1 MLVITIDNYYILCY
15 TMFIESFTTERMIT
29 LGSKVEFI
37 KKGIESRIGNRVR
50 ITTKE
55 GRQKFITRKGVIENT
70 YPDVFVVRFD
80 QKAEGETCRT
90 AFSYIDVLT
99 HNIDIAVY
107 APTAS

>member
-1 MLVITIDNYYILCY
+1 MYLAVDIYYILWY
-15 TMFIESFTTERMIT
+15 NIFINLIFTERVFD

-37 KKGIESRIGNRVR
+37 RKGIESKIGDRVR

-55 GRQKFITRKGVIENT
+55 GRKKFITRRGVIENT
-70 YPDVFVVRFD
+70 YPNVFVVRFD
-80 QKAEGETCRT
+80 QKAEGESCRT

-107 APTAS
+107 APTPS

>member
-1 MLVITIDNYYILCY
+1 MRLAIDNYYILWY
-15 TMFIESFTTERMIT
+15 NIFIKSNITERVIN
-29 LGSKVEFI
+29 LGNKVEFI

-70 YPDVFVVRFD
+70 YPDVFVVD
-80 QKAEGETCRT
+80 QKAEGESCRT